1 MTAVEEEA
9 PSPDFVRYCIDRAVE
24 QRLAVLIKDE
34 LSTLV
39 QSRLAAM
46 RLSDPNSP
54 GFDAAVDNAIGVRI
68 TNEINTQLDRQL
80 RVHLKSML
88 QEVLWRL

>member
-9 PSPDFVRYCIDRAVE
+9 PSPDLIRYYIDRAVE
-24 QRLAVLIKDE
+24 QRLAVLVKDE
-34 LSTLV
+34 LNTLV

-54 GFDAAVDNAIGVRI
+54 GFDAAVDNAIGMRI
-68 TNEINTQLDRQL
+68 TNELNTQLDRQL
-80 RVHLKSML
+80 RAHLKSII
-88 QEVLWRL
+88 QEILWRL